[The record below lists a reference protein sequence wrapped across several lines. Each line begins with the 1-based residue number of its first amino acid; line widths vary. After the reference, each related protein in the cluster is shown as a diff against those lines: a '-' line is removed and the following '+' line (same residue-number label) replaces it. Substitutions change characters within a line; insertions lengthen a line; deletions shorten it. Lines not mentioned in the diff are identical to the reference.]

1 MSWFSAPQYWLSRFV
16 FERSLAVIYGIGF
29 LVALNQFRPLL
40 GDRGLLP
47 VSRFVRR
54 VRFRDAPSLFQW
66 RYSDRLL
73 VGVAWVGIGLA
84 ASVVVGLPQAG
95 PLWSSMLVWFVLWAL
110 YLSIVNVGQT
120 FYGFGWE
127 SALCEVGVLAIF
139 LGPARVAPPLLI
151 VFLVRWML
159 FRLEFGAGLIKLR
172 GDRCWRDLT
181 CLCFHHETQPIPN
194 PLSWFFHHLPRRVH
208 RLEVLGNHFAQ
219 LVVPFGLFAPQ
230 PIASIAGAI
239 IIVTQCWLVLSGNF
253 SWLNV
258 LTITLAFF
266 AISTGVVG
274 HGLVSPPRLMTG
286 PAWYEGTV
294 VALTVLVAWLSYW
307 PVRNLVSRR
316 QQMNVSFNPFH
327 FVGTY
332 GAFGHITKQRY
343 EIVLEGT
350 TDPVVRADTRWVAYE
365 FRAKPGDPQRRP
377 PQLAPY
383 HRRLDWLMWFA
394 ALGAPARPAWLDAFV
409 RRLLEGDGPTLAL
422 LRHNPF
428 PGPPPT
434 FVRARLFRYRF
445 TTPAERRATGAWWWR
460 APVGELITPTRL
472 AVPVDRDS
480 PRRG

>member
-1 MSWFSAPQYWLSRFV
+1 MGWFSAPQYWLSRFV

-47 VSRFVRR
+47 VSSFVRR
-54 VRFRDAPSLFQW
+54 VRFRDAPSLFHW

-73 VGVAWVGIGLA
+73 VGVAWVGVALA
-84 ASVVVGLPQAG
+84 ASVVAGLPQSG
-95 PLWSSMLVWFVLWAL
+95 PLWISMLVWFALWAL

-127 SALCEVGVLAIF
+127 SALCEVGGLAIF
-139 LGPARVAPPLLI
+139 LGPARVAPPLLV

-181 CLCFHHETQPIPN
+181 CLCFHYETQPIPN

-208 RLEVLGNHFAQ
+208 RLEVLANHAAQ

-230 PIASIAGAI
+230 PVASIAAAI
-239 IIVTQCWLVLSGNF
+239 IIATQCWLILSGNF

-266 AISTGVVG
+266 AVSTGVVG
-274 HGLVSPPRLMTG
+274 HGLVTVPRLMTG
-286 PAWYEGTV
+286 PAWYEVLV

-307 PVRNLVSRR
+307 PVRNLVSRGQR
-316 QQMNVSFNPFH
+316 MNASFNPFH
-327 FVGTY
+327 FVGSY
-332 GAFGHITKQRY
+332 GAFGHITKERY
-343 EIVLEGT
+343 EIILEGT
-350 TDPVVRADTRWVAYE
+350 RDPAVGADTRWVEYE
-365 FRAKPGDPQRRP
+365 FRAKPGDPMRRP

-394 ALGAPARPAWLDAFV
+394 ALGAPARPAWLETFV
-409 RRLLEGDGPTLAL
+409 ARLLEGDPPTLAL

-428 PGPPPT
+428 PDEPPR

-445 TTPAERRATGAWWWR
+445 TTPAERRASGAWWSR
-460 APVGELITPTRL
+460 TPVGELVTPRRR
-472 AVPVDRDS
+472 APAGREA